1 MEYSKTPE
9 INAAVNWWV
18 ELISTK
24 EPAKYDAGDEGLNDF
39 FSSHRTAPIP
49 ATEDE
54 LKRFG
59 KALTA
64 VLERE
69 YPGKDNKR
77 YAYIGTDYEPQEL
90 LLEAFETALLPPT
103 RQELFPIKTRTWLE
117 LGKFIAKTGYRGAIE
132 TVYPK

>member
-18 ELISTK
+18 RLISTK
-24 EPAKYDAGDEGLNDF
+24 EKAKYDSGDKQLNDF
-39 FSSHRTAPIP
+39 FINHRTEPVP

-54 LKRFG
+54 LERFG
-59 KALTA
+59 KALAT

-77 YAYIGTDYEPQEL
+77 YVYIGTDYEPEEL
-90 LLEAFETALLPPT
+90 LLEAFETALLPPE
-103 RQELFPIKTRTWLE
+103 RQELFPVKTRTWLE
-117 LGKFIAKTGYRGAIE
+117 LGTFRGKIGYRGGIGQI
-132 TVYPK
+132 YP